1 MDQLSRW
8 RYWISFLLLAW
19 LLPMTDVFAID
30 KVIEFGKVDQKTL
43 SLSEYFAVLEDPD
56 LSLSPADLQK
66 PAIASRFKS
75 GQVASEAL
83 SFGYTRSAYWLR
95 LSLKNDRDKAA
106 MRMLEISEA
115 GLTSVQFYL
124 ANTDGSYQSF
134 LTGRELP
141 FSSRPYPNRFFVLP
155 LTLPAQSLQTLYV
168 RVMSVGPVSIPAKLW
183 QPQAFYAHER
193 SDYASQAWYFGM
205 AMAMALFNLLL
216 FIGLRDVIYLLYVNF
231 VTCMA
236 LTLAI
241 QNDLAKEFIWNDAPF
256 WSNISTNVG
265 YSLTLAALL
274 VFTRH
279 MLNTAHLI
287 PKFDRLLQFFIV
299 LFLLTPIAF
308 LISLPSVIKPA
319 ALLYGVAAMLILV
332 IGVRCALMR
341 QRSAYFFVAA
351 FSMLCF
357 AAITTVLRALGLVPT
372 NLLTVN
378 ALQFASAI
386 EMLLLAL
393 ALADRFNLIRREKES
408 AQNENLQTQQL
419 LVKSLRSSE
428 RVLEQ
433 RVELRTAELDRKNAA
448 LRQAMR
454 TLEDVE
460 RIARHDLKT
469 PLVSLVAAPG
479 LMRAGRVMGAQE
491 EIVLNMIEHA
501 ARRALSMVNLSL
513 DLYQM
518 ENGSYDFQPVSVD
531 LTALLLDVTQDLMV
545 HARSKSVS
553 IQVSGHLPHV
563 LVEGEDALCYSIIA
577 NLMKNAVEAA
587 PQGSVVNALLEDGAR
602 VILRIHNLGVVPE
615 PMRESFFAKYSTSG
629 KRGGTGL
636 GTYSSR
642 LLTTIQGGSLTM
654 ESTQESGTTL
664 SMELKQAPAAAA
676 ALALGTMEAQHLAEP
691 MPAHAHVNRNGA
703 VKNVLLVDDDEFNQM
718 IMNEYVPQPEMTL
731 ATALNGRL
739 ALDEV
744 MRQRPDVIIM
754 DIEMPIMG
762 GIEALA
768 CIREFQRQAG
778 QLASVIVAY
787 SGNDD
792 AQSQAAYLQ
801 LGFDLSLSK
810 PSSRKD
816 VLDLLARIPALLAPD
831 AKAMARSA

>member
-1 MDQLSRW
+1 
-8 RYWISFLLLAW
+8 
-19 LLPMTDVFAID
+19 MTDGFAID
-30 KVIEFGKVDQKTL
+30 KVLELTNDDQKTL
-43 SLSEYFAVLEDPD
+43 SLSGYFAVLEDKD

-75 GQVASEAL
+75 GQLTSEAL

-95 LSLKNDRDKAA
+95 LSLKNDSDLAL

-115 GLTSVQFYL
+115 GLTSVQFHL
-124 ANTDGSYQSF
+124 ANADGSYQSF

-216 FIGLRDVIYLLYVNF
+216 FIALRDAIYLLYVNF

-236 LTLAI
+236 FTLAI

-265 YSLTLAALL
+265 YSLTLATLL
-274 VFTRH
+274 VFTRR
-279 MLNTAHLI
+279 MLNTAYLI
-287 PKFDRLLQFFIV
+287 PKFDRLLKFFIV
-299 LFLLTPIAF
+299 LFLLTPIGF
-308 LISLPSVIKPA
+308 SISLQTIIKPA
-319 ALLYGVAAMLILV
+319 ALLYGVAAALILLT
-332 IGVRCALMR
+332 GVRCALKR

-357 AAITTVLRALGLVPT
+357 AAIITVLRALGLVPT

-378 ALQFASAI
+378 ALQFGSAL
-386 EMLLLAL
+386 EMLLLAF
-393 ALADRFNLIRREKES
+393 ALADRFNLIRREKEN
-408 AQNENLQTQQL
+408 AQNENLETQRL
-419 LVKSLRSSE
+419 LVKSLQSSE
-428 RVLEQ
+428 RLLEQ

-448 LRQAMR
+448 LRQAMH

-518 ENGSYDFQPVSVD
+518 ETGNYDFQPVSVD
-531 LTALLLDVTQDLMV
+531 LSALLLDVTQDLMV

-553 IQVSGHLPHV
+553 IQLSGHLPHV
-563 LVEGEDALCYSIIA
+563 MVEGEDALCYSIIA

-587 PQGSVVNALLEDGAR
+587 PQGSVVNAALEDGAR
-602 VILRIHNLGVVPE
+602 VILRIHNMGVVPE
-615 PMRESFFAKYSTSG
+615 SMRESFFAKYSTSG

-636 GTYSSR
+636 GTYSSS

-654 ESTQESGTTL
+654 ESSHESGTTL
-664 SMELKQAPAAAA
+664 SMELTRAPPAALPVSVNESA
-676 ALALGTMEAQHLAEP
+676 HLAEV
-691 MPAHAHVNRNGA
+691 AQVGLHADVSGNHKVSS
-703 VKNVLLVDDDEFNQM
+703 VLLVDDDEFNLM
-718 IMNEYVPQPEMTL
+718 IMNEYIPQPEMSL
-731 ATALNGRL
+731 VTALNGRL
-739 ALDEV
+739 ALDQV
-744 MRQRPDVIIM
+744 MKQRPDLIIM

-768 CIREFQRQAG
+768 CIREFQRHAG

-792 AQSQAAYLQ
+792 AQSHAAYLEH
-801 LGFDLSLSK
+801 GFDLCLNK

-816 VLDLLARIPALLAPD
+816 VSALLARVSLPVPEQPGAGERVV
-831 AKAMARSA
+831 RSA